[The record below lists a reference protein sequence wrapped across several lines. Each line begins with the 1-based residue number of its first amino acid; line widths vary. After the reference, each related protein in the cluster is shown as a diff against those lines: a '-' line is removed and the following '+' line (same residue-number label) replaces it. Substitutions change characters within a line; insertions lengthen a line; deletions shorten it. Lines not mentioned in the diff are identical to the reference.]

1 MLYKRAAV
9 ARTTK
14 VTLLSVAVRN
24 LTEEL
29 LQCLWTG
36 LKPALIQASFFLL
49 FKDCPPK
56 TQCQQ
61 WNSVKISLWS
71 ALLCCSWVV
80 TGGWSVSQYSEKKH
94 VTSYCQQEAAT
105 LGFTSYDHASFQY
118 RKTEKKKTGCDDVK
132 CYCPNNTI
140 HSNSCF
146 PFN

>member
-118 RKTEKKKTGCDDVK
+118 RKTEKKKQVVMM
-132 CYCPNNTI
+132 
-140 HSNSCF
+140 
-146 PFN
+146 